1 MKTLKMNSISRL
13 AIIGAAAVGALSV
26 TGCAS
31 MPGAAGG
38 DPFSKAPVYS
48 PNDAFRGAESRV
60 VTIRSINTVMLKK
73 NPEGNWQAYAIPGAA
88 AAVGGILGNQA
99 GKPYSATSN
108 IGAIV
113 GAAGGALLGNM
124 FAQPKSEVPAVEF
137 NVSYVAQENGKPKN
151 VTVSVVQEAD
161 ASIREI
167 APGWKPGSKLA
178 PVQARMVRTAVGE
191 RIVPL

>member
-1 MKTLKMNSISRL
+1 MKTAKLSRL
-13 AIIGAAAVGALSV
+13 AIISIAVASV
-26 TGCAS
+26 VGITGCAGVPG
-31 MPGAAGG
+31 MPGGAA
-38 DPFSKAPVYS
+38 DPFTKAPVYS

-60 VTIRSINTVMLKK
+60 VTIKSINPVMLKK
-73 NPEGNWQAYAIPGAA
+73 TPEGNWQAYAIPGAA

-99 GKPYSATSN
+99 GKQGSATAS

-113 GAAGGALLGNM
+113 GAAGGALLGNL

-137 NVSYVAQENGKPKN
+137 NVSYLAQENGKPKT

-161 ASIREI
+161 SSIRQI
-167 APGWKPGSKLA
+167 APGWQPGGKLV
-178 PVQARMVRTAVGE
+178 PVQARMVRTAAGE